1 MSCFWDTLINR
12 LKKEDISKLLNI
24 TDYTPKVFSNALKNE
39 NKKIENVLWNGNTL
53 SEKEKIENF
62 EHIKEYDINTIKNG
76 YLCSTCDP
84 FLILLSEIFQ
94 IKIIHHYDGVI
105 INYENQ
111 LKINNE
117 ITIHSNKGHMW

>member
-1 MSCFWDTLINR
+1 MSCFWDSLINK
-12 LKKEDISKLLNI
+12 LNKEDISSILQINE
-24 TDYTPKVFSNALKNE
+24 YSPKAFSNGLKNE
-39 NKKIENVLWNGNTL
+39 NKKVENVLWNGNEL
-53 SEKEKIENF
+53 SSNEKQENF
-62 EHIKEYDINTIKNG
+62 DHIKEYDIQSVKNG